1 MQTLLDDSDNNPFS
15 AKRLGRRKEGKNGGH
30 FARCDAGRR
39 TRTGVSNS
47 SPFSLAARAYFLPMD
62 RY

>member
-39 TRTGVSNS
+39 TWTGVSNS
-47 SPFSLAARAYFLPMD
+47 SSRRLRFLPSDGPMLTE
-62 RY
+62 